1 MKKWLVEHFLPM
13 WAKETVLRENR
24 LLRREIRQQQKEID
38 CLRAY
43 IKGLER
49 GRRKERSGDK

>member
-1 MKKWLVEHFLPM
+1 MKKWLVEQFLPM

-38 CLRAY
+38 CLKAY

-49 GRRKERSGDK
+49 GRRKERNGDK

>member
-38 CLRAY
+38 CLKAY

-49 GRRKERSGDK
+49 FRRKERSEQK